1 MWHPNEWR
9 IAFGFFWIMYWFFLN
24 CRRTSSWCQIL
35 GGRRPGHFVNF
46 KRFTVQSRSCGCRWM
61 WPWFQSEFFPTK
73 RTIGRFWKTGLF
85 LFILF
90 DLFLFILLM
99 NDSIGLDWTQFD
111 VVYKSIDSLWCY
123 MNHFDAIWCNLIPFV
138 LMIRFEPI
146 CTAKRMLERRRIQ
159 TSSSFVKNSL
169 RSLFLTWKPISYSFC
184 IYMAWTF
191 IQNILEFARSWS
203 DG

>member
-1 MWHPNEWR
+1 MAC
-9 IAFGFFWIMYWFFLN
+9 IDFFLIAGVHPHDAK
-24 CRRTSSWCQIL
+24 SWGDEDQDTLSIL
-35 GGRRPGHFVNF
+35 KDLLCNPEVVAVGECGLDFNRNF
-46 KRFTVQSRSCGCRWM
+46 SPPNVQLDVFEKQVCSFLSCLIFFYLYYWWM
-61 WPWFQSEFFPTK
+61 TQ
-73 RTIGRFWKTGLF
+73 L
-85 LFILF
+85 
-90 DLFLFILLM
+90 
-99 NDSIGLDWTQFD
+99 DSIGLNLMLFINQLIPCDAIW
-111 VVYKSIDSLWCY
+111 I
-123 MNHFDAIWCNLIPFV
+123 DAIWCNLIPFV